1 MKIFKRLTYT
11 ILTVGMLTL
20 LWVPAGMAT
29 ILETSDTFS
38 RAGESMTF
46 DYFDTA
52 LGTLTAVEIDF
63 HMDIASSDLTLT
75 NTNGRST
82 GTATYGF
89 TAELSDTGTLSPLQL
104 TLTDSVD
111 TAYDKLKNGSTVM
124 FLSPYFSD
132 STTGFVGSGDLY
144 AYEGTGTFNLDM
156 VANPFVSWTSGNFSY
171 TSPDILYSGGAT
183 VRYTY
188 NPEGGPPVPEPG
200 TVVLLG
206 VGLIGLAG
214 LGRKKR
220 ASRRRGNRA

>member
-1 MKIFKRLTYT
+1 MKKFKRLTYT
-11 ILTVGMLTL
+11 ILTVGILTL

-38 RAGESMTF
+38 SASESMIF

-63 HMDIASSDLTLT
+63 HMDIASGDLTLT
-75 NTNGRST
+75 NTSRRST

-89 TAELSDTGTLSPLQL
+89 TTELSGTGSLSPLQL
-104 TLTDSVD
+104 TLTNSTDV
-111 TAYDKLKNGSTVM
+111 AYDRLKSGRTVT
-124 FLSPYFSD
+124 FLAPYFSD
-132 STTGFVGSGDLY
+132 STTGSVGSSDLY
-144 AYEGTGTFNLDM
+144 AYEGTGTFNLDLE
-156 VANPFVSWTSGNFSY
+156 ANPFVSWTSGNFSY
-171 TSPDILYSGGAT
+171 TYPDIWYSGGAT

-214 LGRKKR
+214 LGRKRR

>member
-1 MKIFKRLTYT
+1 MKILQRSTYT
-11 ILTVGMLTL
+11 ILMVGILIL
-20 LWVPAGMAT
+20 LWAPAGMAT
-29 ILETSDTFS
+29 ILETSDTFNS
-38 RAGESMTF
+38 TGESMTF

-52 LGTLTAVEIDF
+52 LGTLTAVEVDF
-63 HMDIASSDLTLT
+63 HMDIASGDLTLT

-89 TAELSDTGTLSPLQL
+89 IAELIGTGSLSPLQL
-104 TLTDSVD
+104 TLTDSTHV
-111 TAYDKLKNGSTVM
+111 AYDRLKSGRTVT
-124 FLSPYFSD
+124 FLAPYFSD
-132 STTGFVGSGDLY
+132 STTGSVGSADLY
-144 AYEGTGTFNLDM
+144 AYEGTGTFNLDLA
-156 VANPFVSWTSGNFSY
+156 ANPFVSWTSGDFSY
-171 TSPDILYSGGAT
+171 TYPDISYSGGAT